1 MVRLQKRVETK
12 GGEALPETLII
23 DPVVSQ
29 EQRLRWHVLWTRSN
43 FEQLVHDQLVPKG
56 FDVFLPTIDEWSR
69 RGGDRLIRRVPM
81 FRGYLFVRHAMDKTS
96 YLEVCKARGLV
107 RILGER
113 WDRLDVVPDGEIEAI
128 QRVLQARLPILP
140 YPYLREG
147 QRVRITS
154 GPMVDVEGIL
164 VRSNPTKGLVV
175 ISINLLR
182 RSIAVQVDCTL
193 VEAA

>member
-1 MVRLQKRVETK
+1 M
-12 GGEALPETLII
+12 PETVII
-23 DPVVSQ
+23 DPEVNQ

-56 FDVFLPTIDEWSR
+56 FEVFLPTIDTWVR
-69 RGGDRLIRRVPM
+69 RGGDRLVTRVPL
-81 FRGYLFVRHAMDKTS
+81 FRGYLFVHHAMDKAS

-113 WDRLDVVPDGEIEAI
+113 WDRLEVVPDSEIEAI
-128 QRVLQARLPILP
+128 QTILRTRLPILP
-140 YPYLREG
+140 FPYLREG

-154 GPMVDVEGIL
+154 GPMADVEGIL
-164 VRSNPTKGLVV
+164 VRSNPNKGLLV

-182 RSIAVQVDCTL
+182 RSVAVQVDCTL

>member
-1 MVRLQKRVETK
+1 MA
-12 GGEALPETLII
+12 EAAT
-23 DPVVSQ
+23 
-29 EQRLRWHVLWTRSN
+29 RWHVLWTRSN

-56 FDVFLPTIDEWSR
+56 FEVFLPTMDAWSR
-69 RGGDRLIRRVPM
+69 RGGVRLLKRVPM
-81 FRGYLFVRHAMDKTS
+81 FRGYLFVRHAMDKAS
-96 YLEVCKARGLV
+96 YIEVCKARGLV

-113 WDRLDVVPDGEIEAI
+113 WDRLEVVPDGEIGAI
-128 QRVLQARLPILP
+128 QTVLRTRLPISP

-154 GPMVDVEGIL
+154 GPMADVEGVL
-164 VRSNPTKGLVV
+164 VSSNPNKGLLV

-182 RSIAVQVDCTL
+182 RSVAVQVDCTL

>member
-1 MVRLQKRVETK
+1 M
-12 GGEALPETLII
+12 PETVII
-23 DPVVSQ
+23 DPAVSQ
-29 EQRLRWHVLWTRSN
+29 DQCLRWHVLWTRSN

-56 FDVFLPTIDEWSR
+56 FEVFLPTIDEWSR
-69 RGGDRLIRRVPM
+69 RGGVRVLTRVPL
-81 FRGYLFVRHAMDKTS
+81 FRGYLFVHDAMDKAS

-107 RILGER
+107 RVLGER
-113 WDRLDVVPDGEIEAI
+113 WDRLDVVPDNEIEAI
-128 QRVLQARLPILP
+128 QTVLQTHLPVLP

-147 QRVRITS
+147 QRVRITT

-164 VRSNPTKGLVV
+164 VRSNPNKGLVV

-182 RSIAVQVDCTL
+182 RSVAVQVDCTL

>member
-1 MVRLQKRVETK
+1 MAET
-12 GGEALPETLII
+12 AT
-23 DPVVSQ
+23 
-29 EQRLRWHVLWTRSN
+29 RWHVLWTRSN
-43 FEQLVHDQLVPKG
+43 FEQLVHDQLAPKG
-56 FDVFLPTIDEWSR
+56 FEVFLPTMDAWSR
-69 RGGDRLIRRVPM
+69 RGGVRLLTRVPM
-81 FRGYLFVRHAMDKTS
+81 FRGYLFVRHAMDKAS

-113 WDRLDVVPDGEIEAI
+113 WDRLEVIPDGEIEAI
-128 QRVLQARLPILP
+128 QTVLHTRLPISP

-154 GPMVDVEGIL
+154 GPMADVEGVL
-164 VRSNPTKGLVV
+164 VRSNLNKGLLV

-182 RSIAVQVDCTL
+182 RSVAVQVDCTL